1 LKPLRN
7 RMKAQPRFGSAVS
20 KSDKSDFE
28 ASLVPSEPAALTARE
43 VQSLLAKQPRLS
55 IKRLLVWQLVVGLVV
70 VAVVA
75 TLGSV
80 AAAVSAAYG
89 VLACWLP
96 NAVMAWG
103 LRDRPGLNIPAG
115 AVAANWMIWEF
126 VKLVLALTLLAL
138 AVKLIPATGFAVN
151 WLVLVV
157 AMVVT
162 MKVFWF
168 AALIALKPAPNG
180 H

>member
-1 LKPLRN
+1 
-7 RMKAQPRFGSAVS
+7 
-20 KSDKSDFE
+20 
-28 ASLVPSEPAALTARE
+28 
-43 VQSLLAKQPRLS
+43 LAKQPRLS
-55 IKRLLVWQLVVGLVV
+55 IKRLLIWQLAVGGVV
-70 VAVVA
+70 VLVVA
-75 TLGSV
+75 TLMSV
-80 AAAVSAAYG
+80 GAAVSAAYG

-103 LRDRPGLNIPAG
+103 LREKPGMQMPAG
-115 AVAANWMIWEF
+115 ANAANWMIWEF

-138 AVKLIPATGFAVN
+138 AVKLIPATGFALN

-157 AMVVT
+157 SMVVT

-168 AALIALKPAPNG
+168 AALLALKPAPNG